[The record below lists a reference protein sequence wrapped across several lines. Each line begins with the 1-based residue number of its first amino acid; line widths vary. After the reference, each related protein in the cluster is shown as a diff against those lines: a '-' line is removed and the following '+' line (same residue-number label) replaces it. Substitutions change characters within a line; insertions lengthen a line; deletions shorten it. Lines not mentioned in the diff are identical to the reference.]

1 MTTSRPK
8 KRGLWIDT
16 ILICSVLAL
25 SAVLLFFFLVPK
37 NDKESSVTNGVA
49 LAAPPE
55 HQTKDSKY
63 TGIKIASIISEDH
76 RMPYSIEYPQTEDK
90 EFNKVMKDA
99 VYKTRDTYLA
109 SMEEVLQNDANKVGK
124 LTITFKTLYHKKN
137 YYSFVLTQNTYKG
150 TGSKEKTIQTF
161 MYDKKNKKQL
171 FLNNVIK
178 NENNLSKLI
187 PFVEKQIKS
196 DDQFKTYINTTKLKN
211 AIAPTYSNYK
221 HFSLTDSSLYIYF
234 DGAKLSDNS
243 NAISKIKIP
252 LSSVN
257 SILAKP
263 FKIAGINPDGTRKKQ
278 IALTFDDGPNAK
290 VTPKILKTLKKYN
303 AKATFFMLGS
313 QAMYNQKLA
322 KKVASAGHEIG
333 NHSFSH
339 TNLVTLSN
347 KKIKAEINRTN
358 EEIKRATGE
367 KPTLFRPPY
376 GSINERVRSQ
386 NKLPVIL
393 WDVDT
398 LDWKHRNPKTLL
410 TMVKQYSHDGAIILM
425 HDIQPTTAQ
434 GLDSVLAYLQKQGYE
449 FVTISEL
456 RR

>member
-1 MTTSRPK
+1 M
-8 KRGLWIDT
+8 
-16 ILICSVLAL
+16 
-25 SAVLLFFFLVPK
+25 
-37 NDKESSVTNGVA
+37 
-49 LAAPPE
+49 
-55 HQTKDSKY
+55 
-63 TGIKIASIISEDH
+63 
-76 RMPYSIEYPQTEDK
+76 
-90 EFNKVMKDA
+90 
-99 VYKTRDTYLA
+99 
-109 SMEEVLQNDANKVGK
+109 
-124 LTITFKTLYHKKN
+124 
-137 YYSFVLTQNTYKG
+137 
-150 TGSKEKTIQTF
+150 
-161 MYDKKNKKQL
+161 

-263 FKIAGINPDGTRKKQ
+263 FKMAGINPDGTRKKQ

>member
-16 ILICSVLAL
+16 ILICSILVL
-25 SAVLLFFFLVPK
+25 SAVLLFLFLTPK
-37 NDKESSVTNGVA
+37 NDKDSSVTNGVA

-63 TGIKIASIISEDH
+63 TGIKIASIISGDK
-76 RMPYSIEYPQTEDK
+76 RMPYTIEYPQTEDK
-90 EFNKVMKDA
+90 AFNKAIKDA
-99 VYKTRDTYLA
+99 VYKTRDSYLA
-109 SMEEVLQNDANKVGK
+109 SMEELLQKDAKKVGK
-124 LTITFKTLYHKKN
+124 LTITFKTLHHKKN
-137 YYSFVLTQNTYKG
+137 YYSFVLTQTTYKG
-150 TGSKEKTIQTF
+150 TGSKDKAIQTF
-161 MYDKKNKKQL
+161 MYDKKNNKQL
-171 FLNNVIK
+171 SLKDVIN
-178 NENNLSKLI
+178 NENNLSKLK
-187 PFVEKQIKS
+187 PFVEKQLKS
-196 DDQFKTYINTTKLKN
+196 DDQFKTYIQTTKLKN
-211 AIAPTYSNYK
+211 AITPTYSNYRNYA
-221 HFSLTDSSLYIYF
+221 LTDSSLYIYF

-263 FKIAGINPDGTRKKQ
+263 FQLKGINPDGTKKKL

-290 VTPKILKTLKKYN
+290 VTPIILKTLKKYD

-322 KKVASAGHEIG
+322 KRVADAGHEIG

-347 KKIKAEINRTN
+347 KKIKAEIKRTN
-358 EEIKRATGE
+358 EEIERATGE

-376 GSINERVRSQ
+376 GSINQRVRGQ

-410 TMVKQYSHDGAIILM
+410 TMVKLYSHDGAIILM

-434 GLDSVLAYLQKQGYE
+434 GLDSVLNYLQKQGYE
-449 FVTISEL
+449 FVTVSEL
-456 RR
+456 RK